1 MANRVADLSRLRLA
15 CWAPVKIVNHIGSRY
30 MCPQALAGKSLP
42 TIKKVDGK
50 DQLEL
55 LQGITSAFRPGILTC
70 LMVSWAGLQ
79 RFSPSQWGIS
89 TPTYSLLSAGRLWC
103 WQYNPHG
110 RAGWPQDR

>member
-1 MANRVADLSRLRLA
+1 MRL
-15 CWAPVKIVNHIGSRY
+15 
-30 MCPQALAGKSLP
+30 QALAGKSLP

-79 RFSPSQWGIS
+79 HFSPCPWG
-89 TPTYSLLSAGRLWC
+89 SA
-103 WQYNPHG
+103 Q
-110 RAGWPQDR
+110 